1 MRASIASGPLLILF
15 AAACGDPPPANSPQ
29 NAQQQ
34 APQSS
39 SQSASPQK
47 AVPVVD
53 QATSPYP
60 PAVLSGEGDLVCN
73 ISAKEN
79 GTQKLTL
86 RGGSGLEF
94 DASVSPIVD
103 GTIQTKGPTKG
114 GTYRFTSHLAKPAK
128 GKLAGVGDV
137 DIEELETK
145 VSVEMNRY
153 DQGGGPGTELTFSS
167 NDMSRRGIYIEFVGK
182 AKAQNG
188 DKYAFRVNLG
198 AATGGSGK
206 VQPQDANDN
215 SRIVAKMVIVQAPTT
230 TVVTTTLQKLP

>member
-1 MRASIASGPLLILF
+1 MRVPIFLALAF
-15 AAACGDPPPANSPQ
+15 AIAACGGDAPPAQSPQQAPPPAQP
-29 NAQQQ
+29 AK
-34 APQSS
+34 P
-39 SQSASPQK
+39 
-47 AVPVVD
+47 VPVVD

-60 PAVLSGEGDLVCN
+60 PAVLTGDGDLVCN

-79 GTQKLTL
+79 GNQKLTL

-94 DASVSPIVD
+94 DAAVSPIVD
-103 GTIQTKGPTKG
+103 GTVQTKGPSKG

-153 DQGGGPGTELTFSS
+153 QQAGGPGTELTFSS
-167 NDMSRRGIYIEFVGK
+167 QDMSPRGIYIEFVGR

-198 AATGGSGK
+198 PATGGSGK

-215 SRIVAKMVIVQAPTT
+215 SRIVAKMVIVQAPTM
-230 TVVTTTLQKLP
+230 TVVTTTIQKLP